1 METLPHFRVIS
12 YVWEEK
18 IYPGLFLHML
28 VGGESLS
35 TYMWGGQNTHLPY
48 MWREFTHAGSFL
60 FCMGGEN
67 FLYSHTEKNMGTCVL
82 HVNITCCL
90 GNRSCICHTST
101 NVKFCLIIQNEK
113 PWSRLAHYRA
123 GVASFSHKNNSQD
136 QLPPDQLVIRSTLID
151 SHEIDKKFYKVLF

>member
-1 METLPHFRVIS
+1 MKGTLALPPLKNFTPLKG
-12 YVWEEK
+12 YLWEER
-18 IYPGLFLHML
+18 IHQPML

-82 HVNITCCL
+82 HVNITCNL
-90 GNRSCICHTST
+90 
-101 NVKFCLIIQNEK
+101 
-113 PWSRLAHYRA
+113 
-123 GVASFSHKNNSQD
+123 GVA
-136 QLPPDQLVIRSTLID
+136 
-151 SHEIDKKFYKVLF
+151 